1 MALAVNTPT
10 HLREIGLLP
19 EKKNDYESEKEDIAY
34 LFHVALQKVGSKFR
48 LSFGQNLPIIFLL
61 YFLFFKKF
69 SWHSCHLHTPWI
81 HGDGNC
87 SLVKLMIP
95 T

>member
-48 LSFGQNLPIIFLL
+48 LSFRQNLPIFFSYIFCLL
-61 YFLFFKKF
+61 KLKDILSELYYSF
-69 SWHSCHLHTPWI
+69 SLT
-81 HGDGNC
+81 
-87 SLVKLMIP
+87 LVF
-95 T
+95 